1 MKLFDIMVNMKNEN
15 INLLLL
21 IFTAF
26 IWGNAFVAQSVGADY
41 VGPFTFL
48 ALRSWLGA
56 AVLLPLLYKNRDK
69 INKRAIKGGAICG
82 LFLFLASLFQQIG
95 IAHTTTAKS
104 GFITALYMVIV
115 PILYLIMGKKVTKKI
130 WLSVL
135 LAIIGLSLLCLK
147 GSLVLQYGDLITLLC
162 ALGFSLQIISVDH
175 YASSCDAFILSEFQF
190 IVCAILSSLFI
201 PFEHTS
207 LQAIQ
212 NASIAILYAGI
223 FSTGVGYTLQ
233 TVGQKGLNPTIASIA
248 MCLES
253 VFSALAGW
261 FWLHQSLTFREIL
274 GCIIMFGAIILTQ
287 IPDKQEAS

>member
-1 MKLFDIMVNMKNEN
+1 MKKEN

-21 IFTAF
+21 ILTAF

-48 ALRSWLGA
+48 SLRSWLGA

-69 INKRAIKGGAICG
+69 INKKSIFGGLICG
-82 LFLFLASLFQQIG
+82 FFLFIASLFQQIG

-115 PILYLIMGKKVTKKI
+115 PLLYLLMGKKVSKKI

-175 YASSCDAFILSEFQF
+175 FAKSNDAFILSEFQF
-190 IVCAILSSLFI
+190 IACAILSSLFI

-207 LQAIQ
+207 IQAIQ
-212 NASIAILYAGI
+212 DASIAILYAGI

-233 TVGQKGLNPTIASIA
+233 TVSQKGLNPTVASIA

-274 GCIIMFGAIILTQ
+274 GCIIMFSAIILTQ
-287 IPDKQEAS
+287 IPDKKEAQ